1 MTGVKFFADKIGI
14 IGFEISGHS
23 SENCDDIEG
32 KLVCSAVSSA
42 AYMCA
47 NTISEIIG
55 DNLKAEVE
63 DAYMRIKVE
72 NPSKSSRD
80 ALEGFKL
87 HIKELK
93 KQFNNRIKIITEV

>member
-1 MTGVKFFADKIGI
+1 MTGVKFLADESRI

-23 SENCDDIEG
+23 SENCDDTEG
-32 KLVCSAVSSA
+32 KIVCSAISSA
-42 AYMCA
+42 AYLTA

-55 DNLKAEVE
+55 DEIEAQVE
-63 DAYMRIKVE
+63 DAYMRIEVK
-72 NPSKSSRD
+72 NPSNSSLD
-80 ALEGFKL
+80 VLNGFKL